1 MKKPRAKTDTGGPD
15 LLEPPL
21 RKIYQ
26 RFERESYRATGIPGK
41 FKELI
46 AVAASLASGGQK
58 TLELHI
64 RRALRAGANRREIS
78 ETIAIAAGVSA
89 ATLVERADQAER
101 NRE

>member
-1 MKKPRAKTDTGGPD
+1 
-15 LLEPPL
+15 
-21 RKIYQ
+21 
-26 RFERESYRATGIPGK
+26 
-41 FKELI
+41 
-46 AVAASLASGGQK
+46 
-58 TLELHI
+58 LHI